1 MPGQLI
7 RGNRRHI
14 QQSHNEL
21 IKKRKEKKEKKKLKK
36 TAKKG
41 KEYYLEEFLKLTK
54 EEFKSE
60 KDSAMSIMEI
70 VEEIKDEGMNDKRY
84 MDIMNHLMKIH
95 NAICAA
101 TFIVNKLMVLHKS
114 TEKETITSD
123 LRLNQ
128 DYNINTIRNNTLI
141 TNIIRTPYIDHQ
153 PVFSRIISG

>member
-7 RGNRRHI
+7 RGNRRHL

-84 MDIMNHLMKIH
+84 MDIMNQLMI
-95 NAICAA
+95 
-101 TFIVNKLMVLHKS
+101 LHKS

>member
-84 MDIMNHLMKIH
+84 MDIMNQLMI
-95 NAICAA
+95 
-101 TFIVNKLMVLHKS
+101 LHKS

>member
-84 MDIMNHLMKIH
+84 MDIMD
-95 NAICAA
+95 
-101 TFIVNKLMVLHKS
+101 KLMILHKS